1 MARFADRVKVST
13 STTGTGTVTLGS
25 AETGYQ
31 AVPSS
36 LDGHTVRLVIEDTG
50 GAWEVSTGVY
60 THSGSTLSRTLTS
73 SSTGS
78 LLNLSG
84 NAKVFISASAN
95 DLDLLYADINVIVL
109 NGEFVVD
116 GTANQTLT
124 LVPSVTYRFDVSAS
138 SISGHPFRF
147 STTSDGTHNSG
158 SQFTTGITEVGTQGT
173 AGAYIEVKLEQDCP
187 ALYYYCAN
195 HSGMGGAI
203 VVRPPVV
210 GTDALAYDA
219 NLQSFVSTFT
229 LPTSDGSAGQL
240 LKTNGSGTLSFV
252 DGGGAGF
259 SAVNVASRTLTTN
272 TTVGATESAL
282 TVGPLTIAS
291 GVTLT
296 IAAGGR
302 HVIL

>member
-138 SISGHPFRF
+138 
-147 STTSDGTHNSG
+147 
-158 SQFTTGITEVGTQGT
+158 
-173 AGAYIEVKLEQDCP
+173 
-187 ALYYYCAN
+187 
-195 HSGMGGAI
+195 
-203 VVRPPVV
+203 
-210 GTDALAYDA
+210 
-219 NLQSFVSTFT
+219 
-229 LPTSDGSAGQL
+229 
-240 LKTNGSGTLSFV
+240 
-252 DGGGAGF
+252 
-259 SAVNVASRTLTTN
+259 
-272 TTVGATESAL
+272 
-282 TVGPLTIAS
+282 
-291 GVTLT
+291 
-296 IAAGGR
+296 
-302 HVIL
+302 

>member
-1 MARFADRVKVST
+1 
-13 STTGTGTVTLGS
+13 
-25 AETGYQ
+25 
-31 AVPSS
+31 VPSS

-60 THSGSTLSRTLTS
+60 THSGTTLSRTLTS

-109 NGEFVVD
+109 NGNFVVD

-219 NLQSFVSTFT
+219 NLQSFVSAFT
-229 LPTSDGSAGQL
+229 LPTSDGSADQL

-259 SAVNVASRTLTTN
+259 GTVNVASRTLTTD
-272 TTVGATESAL
+272 TTVAATESAL

-296 IAAGGR
+296 VAAGGR

>member
-60 THSGSTLSRTLTS
+60 THSGTTLSRTLTS

-109 NGEFVVD
+109 NGNFVVD

-203 VVRPPVV
+203 VVRPPAV

-219 NLQSFVSTFT
+219 NLQSFVSAFT
-229 LPTSDGSAGQL
+229 LPTSDGSANQL

-296 IAAGGR
+296 VAAGGR